1 MHQHPLKKLLLSL
14 LLLVPM
20 AHLGDPGLRAQA
32 ASLSLPNTGFYYQA
46 QEPLRY
52 ETLKQRWFEAHP
64 QGLPTLAQLEALALL
79 AHQESTGLEPVWL
92 PLKSPWRLYTGPK
105 PWVLTP
111 KVEVV
116 NDSTQAALNLHIKHT
131 LSACF
136 GVWYAHGTTAILNLG
151 PLLPAKPVCHA
162 LKSTLSPV
170 CPLAGKQRRL
180 VALPPLSLLGL
191 LQAYP
196 DRWPNTLALKLQLFQ
211 GVPTKTTKG
220 LAPLAQHTLALTLKP
235 DYMALPIYLY

>member
-1 MHQHPLKKLLLSL
+1 
-14 LLLVPM
+14 
-20 AHLGDPGLRAQA
+20 
-32 ASLSLPNTGFYYQA
+32 
-46 QEPLRY
+46 
-52 ETLKQRWFEAHP
+52 
-64 QGLPTLAQLEALALL
+64 
-79 AHQESTGLEPVWL
+79 
-92 PLKSPWRLYTGPK
+92 
-105 PWVLTP
+105 
-111 KVEVV
+111 VEVV

-151 PLLPAKPVCHA
+151 PLLPAKPVCHE